1 MANTLMST
9 LGENPQR
16 SGGNEDIEPIL
27 GDGAVKAG
35 MLVGK
40 LSTGKAVAIDG
51 DSVTAGIS
59 FLGIMDRSVTVDYDT
74 AITDALLNN
83 VIKPKSGRKYDV
95 FIEDMGAT
103 VLKGAPLTFGL
114 TTPGSLKLVE
124 TLAST
129 GTLNKTIEIDT
140 ATDRN
145 ADPIIAYLD
154 EDVITGDTVA
164 HIVWA

>member
-40 LSTGKAVAIDG
+40 LSTGKAVAID
-51 DSVTAGIS
+51 GIS